1 MMLCENAQH
10 YGIRVLHFVKPFF
23 AMPIKLLKSELVNF
37 SNHVCLWFLTLNCI
51 FWKVSIDS
59 DNFHVT
65 DQAIIWSKNE

>member
-37 SNHVCLWFLTLNCI
+37 SNL
-51 FWKVSIDS
+51 VSVYGFKHSIVYFEMS
-59 DNFHVT
+59 ALSLITFM
-65 DQAIIWSKNE
+65 